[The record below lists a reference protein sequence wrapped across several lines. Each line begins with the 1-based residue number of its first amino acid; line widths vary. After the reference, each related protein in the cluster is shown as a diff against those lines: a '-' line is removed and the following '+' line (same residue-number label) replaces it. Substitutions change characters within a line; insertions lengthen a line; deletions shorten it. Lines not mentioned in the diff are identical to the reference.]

1 MDKLK
6 IGIIGVGNIGFAH
19 AKSLFESKIEHA
31 ELTALCDISSKRREV
46 IGELFPGIALFE
58 DHNKLI
64 DSGLADAVIIAVPHY
79 SHAPIAVDCFNAG
92 LHVMTEKPAGVYIRQ
107 AKQMI
112 DAAKSS
118 GKTFGIM
125 FNQRTHP
132 LFAKAKEIV
141 ESGLLGK
148 KKRFVWI
155 ITNWYR
161 NQEYYNSG
169 GWRGTWRG
177 EGGGV
182 LINQAPHNLDIWQ
195 WIFGMPSR
203 ITAFC
208 NVGKYHHIE
217 VEDDATIYAE
227 YDDGAVATFI
237 TSTGEYPGTN
247 RLEISG
253 DLGKMIIEN
262 NIMQWW
268 KLDCPERKY
277 CFESG
282 EHDALPKIEYEET
295 KNTVRET
302 AHKGII
308 QNFVNNILYGEELLA
323 PGVDGLC
330 ELTISNAAYLSAWT
344 GKTVNIPFDENEF
357 EELLNKKAENSEIA
371 DSKARQLTGGYNPR
385 WSVKW

>member
-1 MDKLK
+1 MNELK
-6 IGIIGVGNIGFAH
+6 IGVIGVGNIGFAH
-19 AKSLFESKIEHA
+19 AKSLFDSKIKNA
-31 ELTALCDISSKRREV
+31 KLVALCDTSKERREV
-46 IGELFPGIALFE
+46 LSENFPEIAIFE
-58 DHNKLI
+58 NHKQLI
-64 DSGLADAVIIAVPHY
+64 ESKTVDAVIIAVPHY
-79 SHAPIAVDCFNAG
+79 FHSPIAIDCFEAG
-92 LHVMTEKPAGVYIRQ
+92 LHVLSEKPAGVYTRQ
-107 AKQMI
+107 AREMI
-112 DAAKSS
+112 EAANKS

-132 LFAKAKEIV
+132 LFAKAREILN
-141 ESGLLGK
+141 SGLLGE

-161 NQEYYNSG
+161 NQAYYNSG
-169 GWRGTWRG
+169 GWRGTWKG

-203 ITAFC
+203 VTAFC

-227 YDDGAVATFI
+227 YEDGSVATFI

-253 DLGKMIIEN
+253 DKGKMIIEN
-262 NIMQWW
+262 NVMQWW
-268 KLDCPERKY
+268 KLECPERKY

-282 EHDALPKIEYEET
+282 EHDALPKIEYEEN
-295 KNTVRET
+295 KNTERET

-308 QNFVNNILYGEELLA
+308 QNFVNNILFGEELLA

-330 ELTISNAAYLSAWT
+330 ELSISNAAYLSAWT
-344 GKTVNIPFDENEF
+344 GKTVNIPIDEKKF
-357 EELLNKKAENSEIA
+357 EALLKKKAKKSIISDA
-371 DSKARQLTGGYNPR
+371 QAQQLTSGYNPR